1 MTRAKDISKIVTDA
15 DLSGT
20 LDVTGTVTAGGL
32 TVEGSTAPTIN
43 IKSTDAV
50 VVADDVVGAITFEE
64 SDATGGTGVQAFI
77 KAIANDSGNTYDMS
91 IGVGGNTEAIRV
103 DQSGSVGIGHTSTG
117 GANFAICDGANSAI
131 QFFPEISTDTNL
143 IQHYDQTATTYMNS
157 EHRAASHTFKIG
169 TSNAV
174 RIESNG
180 DVGIGTSSPS
190 AKLEVSGA
198 SNSTATFIKPQ
209 GALPDN
215 NDNAGLYVLHQGTAG
230 TGLRVRTDNALTGS
244 NFAHILVNNA
254 SASIN
259 AFQVSQY
266 GSGYI
271 ADFNKSGTT
280 CMRIDTSGNV
290 GIGTSSPVA
299 SSLLTLKKTS
309 AGGDGGEIRLIN
321 SSTTVESATQ
331 IVFTNTTTDSANSAV
346 IKAVRTSAG
355 QDFRFSSDGSERM
368 RIDGS
373 GNVGIGTSSPARKL
387 HVGGTGS
394 GQGELHLTN
403 DTTGHT
409 GSDGSTFTTS
419 GSDLLILQRE
429 NANTRF
435 YTNGSERMRIDNSGD
450 YLFLGGTLR
459 IKDSG
464 NTAQRGAI
472 YGDSSSFH
480 INAGVNNLIAYS
492 AGTERMRIHN
502 NGLISVGNTS
512 ADAMINITNNYPY
525 TAVRTNSN
533 STNGHF
539 AIEFHNPNGRV
550 GNITTTGSSTAYNT
564 SSDHRL
570 KENVTAD
577 WDATTRLKQLNPV
590 RFNFIAD
597 ADTTVDGFLAHEV
610 QSVVP
615 EAISGTHNEVDDD
628 GNPVYQGID
637 QSKLVPLLVKTIQEL
652 EARIVALETA

>member
-1 MTRAKDISKIVTDA
+1 
-15 DLSGT
+15 
-20 LDVTGTVTAGGL
+20 
-32 TVEGSTAPTIN
+32 
-43 IKSTDAV
+43 
-50 VVADDVVGAITFEE
+50 
-64 SDATGGTGVQAFI
+64 
-77 KAIANDSGNTYDMS
+77 
-91 IGVGGNTEAIRV
+91 
-103 DQSGSVGIGHTSTG
+103 
-117 GANFAICDGANSAI
+117 
-131 QFFPEISTDTNL
+131 
-143 IQHYDQTATTYMNS
+143 
-157 EHRAASHTFKIG
+157 
-169 TSNAV
+169 
-174 RIESNG
+174 
-180 DVGIGTSSPS
+180 
-190 AKLEVSGA
+190 
-198 SNSTATFIKPQ
+198 
-209 GALPDN
+209 
-215 NDNAGLYVLHQGTAG
+215 
-230 TGLRVRTDNALTGS
+230 
-244 NFAHILVNNA
+244 
-254 SASIN
+254 
-259 AFQVSQY
+259 
-266 GSGYI
+266 
-271 ADFNKSGTT
+271 
-280 CMRIDTSGNV
+280 MRIDTSGNV